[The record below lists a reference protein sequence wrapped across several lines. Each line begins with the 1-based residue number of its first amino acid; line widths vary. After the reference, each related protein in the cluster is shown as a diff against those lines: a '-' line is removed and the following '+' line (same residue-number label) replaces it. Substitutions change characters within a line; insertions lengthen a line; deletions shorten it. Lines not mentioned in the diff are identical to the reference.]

1 MPEIKSL
8 TKSVSNYVTVYP
20 YRDIDIDEWPQYK
33 NEKSEWVNYDEGWRE
48 IGYKCPYPTVSRLSQ
63 IRDLMSDTKV
73 DKKGIKISSEDPKR
87 AAKFLVYNL
96 IQDVL
101 GLTDQGERVL
111 YDKDTKE
118 WLYNEFCKSSFLL
131 NNFRA
136 SYELVA
142 GKLNEEEKKDE
153 ENFTDEPENIS
164 QGYTK
169 TKTSES
175 EKSSDDT
182 LPMDSSAE

>member
-20 YRDIDIDEWPQYK
+20 YKEIDRDEWPTYQ
-33 NEKSEWVNYDEGWRE
+33 NEKGDWVSYDEGWRE
-48 IGYKCPYPTVSRLSQ
+48 IGFKCPYPTVSRLTQ
-63 IRDLMSDTKV
+63 IRDLTSDMQV
-73 DKKGIKISSEDPKR
+73 EKKSLKIVGGDPKG

-96 IQDVL
+96 IQDIM

-111 YDKDTKE
+111 YDKDSKE

-131 NNFRA
+131 NNFRSA
-136 SYELVA
+136 YELIA
-142 GKLNEEEKKDE
+142 GKVNAEEKKEE

-164 QGYTK
+164 QGYSK
-169 TKTSES
+169 SKTSES
-175 EKSSDDT
+175 EKKPDDT
-182 LPMDSSAE
+182 PPMDSSDE